1 MYMISNLRYLI
12 ILVFISS
19 CGIMH
24 NVPLSQKP
32 NSFDKPNIS
41 NSFVDQNGNF
51 YPDNWRKTY
60 GSPPSNGKRDAY
72 SLMKIAADKG
82 ITDELTGF
90 EVKKLREFK
99 ERVKT
104 KKRVFVF
111 VHGFN
116 ANNEEVNESYGYIQK
131 LIKVNAKDDEIVRFY
146 WDGLWTSN
154 PFAGAKIW
162 FTATSF
168 SQMAGEFGLRRV
180 LNTISNK
187 DVYIISHSRG
197 ASVVLSALAEPHFN
211 EKFVKDIK
219 EIHNVDVENAKEL
232 LENKNR
238 ITCIMLA
245 PAIGLADF
253 KSQEAGNDSF
263 CTISPQVKKMH
274 ITINNKDKML
284 KKFFGFFADK
294 FNPTDLGYK
303 DNVYNELVKQY
314 TCFDKTDFS
323 GMESHAFNS
332 YIRSPKFKT
341 MLKANGIAL
350 AK

>member
-1 MYMISNLRYLI
+1 MHSNLRYLI
-12 ILVFISS
+12 FLVFMTS

-24 NVPLSQKP
+24 NVPISQKP
-32 NSFDKPNIS
+32 NSFVQPNIS

-60 GSPPSNGKRDAY
+60 GNPPRNGKRDAY
-72 SLMKIAADKG
+72 SLMKIAADRG
-82 ITDELTGF
+82 ITDDLTGF
-90 EVKKLREFK
+90 ETQKLKDFKQHVKA
-99 ERVKT
+99 
-104 KKRVFVF
+104 KKRVFIF

-131 LIKVNAKDDEIVRFY
+131 LIKINTKDDEIVRFY

-180 LNTISNK
+180 LNTMSNK
-187 DVYIISHSRG
+187 DIYIISHSRG

-211 EKFVKDIK
+211 EKFVKEIK
-219 EIHNVDVENAKEL
+219 EIHKVDVDNAKEL
-232 LENKNR
+232 MENKNR

-245 PAIGLADF
+245 PAVGLKDF
-253 KSQEAGNDSF
+253 KSKEVGDESF
-263 CTISPQVKKMH
+263 CSFSPQVKKIH
-274 ITINNKDKML
+274 ITINNTDKML
-284 KKFFGFFADK
+284 KKFFGFLADK
-294 FNPTDLGYK
+294 LNPTDLGYK
-303 DNVYNELVKQY
+303 DNVYNELIKEY

-332 YIRSPKFKT
+332 YIRNAKFKT
-341 MLKANGIAL
+341 MLKANGITL
-350 AK
+350 NK